1 MAGTL
6 PTWKLTGLFYIS
18 RVCGEVRSLD
28 LGYGPKSYGLW
39 AQSIREPTYAPSPN
53 SFPPC
58 SQFSALCLQAEP
70 QHSTTPARL
79 VTRHNPSYTFS
90 TWPQAFPGLPVSQ
103 H

>member
-39 AQSIREPTYAPSPN
+39 AQSIREPTYAPSSN
-53 SFPPC
+53 LLPPC
-58 SQFSALCLQAEP
+58 SRFSALCLQAEP
-70 QHSTTPARL
+70 
-79 VTRHNPSYTFS
+79 
-90 TWPQAFPGLPVSQ
+90 
-103 H
+103 